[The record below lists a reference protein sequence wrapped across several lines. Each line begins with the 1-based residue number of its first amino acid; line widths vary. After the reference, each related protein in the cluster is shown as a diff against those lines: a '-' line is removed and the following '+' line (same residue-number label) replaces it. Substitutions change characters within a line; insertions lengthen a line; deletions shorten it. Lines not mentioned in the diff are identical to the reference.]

1 MRATEVFGLR
11 ESIGAEYSAIERG
24 QRHQQLDDTEC
35 ARSHDEGKVSRD
47 SVELGVSDP
56 IVLYHEIAEPG
67 YLQLSLY
74 GG

>member
-24 QRHQQLDDTEC
+24 QRHQQLDNTER
-35 ARSHDEGKVSRD
+35 ARSHDEDKVSRD